1 MGLGA
6 IERGNMT
13 ENLFEVPAQKW
24 VDLTDKSGEFGVSVL
39 SECKYGWDKYKDNT
53 LRLTAI
59 HTPKKNY
66 RIDSMQSFMDL
77 GLNRYSYAIFS
88 HKGKAQSATQLEAR
102 KFVTPMTAYI
112 ATKHQGKLKTQYSF
126 GEVSTND
133 VIIRAIKKAE
143 NSDEIVVRL
152 NEGTNSEIENFTLTL
167 GEGIES
173 AREIYASEEN
183 KGDATVKDGKLI
195 TSFKP
200 YEIKSFALK
209 LKKSSLDAQ
218 KVESTPL
225 DLPFDKNIITKKGQ
239 TGDFEYTI
247 PNTIVPD
254 EITANGVRFDI
265 NKSNKNAL
273 ICSSQRIK
281 LDRDKNRLVFLCASM
296 AGDKTAEFILGDK
309 KINKNVLSSFERFAA
324 WDLYDFGETAY
335 VKKGKIG
342 YDFTHCLKNGEVQY
356 AKIMYFYLVEF
367 DLNGE
372 NEIKLPND
380 NDIVILAASQ
390 TNAPFSKLATPTYD
404 EVEKRPFTFKLNL
417 KEKLQYVYNKCVW
430 QLGDKDNFIKD
441 NNKGKD
447 Y

>member
-1 MGLGA
+1 M
-6 IERGNMT
+6 
-13 ENLFEVPAQKW
+13 
-24 VDLTDKSGEFGVSVL
+24 TDKSGEFGVSVL

-88 HKGKAQSATQLEAR
+88 HKGKAQSVTQLEAR
-102 KFVTPMTAYI
+102 KFVTPMIAYI

-209 LKKSSLDAQ
+209 LKNLHL
-218 KVESTPL
+218 TL
-225 DLPFDKNIITKKGQ
+225 KKLR
-239 TGDFEYTI
+239 
-247 PNTIVPD
+247 
-254 EITANGVRFDI
+254 VRL
-265 NKSNKNAL
+265 L
-273 ICSSQRIK
+273 ICRLIK
-281 LDRDKNRLVFLCASM
+281 TLLQKRSD
-296 AGDKTAEFILGDK
+296 G
-309 KINKNVLSSFERFAA
+309 RF
-324 WDLYDFGETAY
+324 
-335 VKKGKIG
+335 
-342 YDFTHCLKNGEVQY
+342 
-356 AKIMYFYLVEF
+356 
-367 DLNGE
+367 
-372 NEIKLPND
+372 
-380 NDIVILAASQ
+380 
-390 TNAPFSKLATPTYD
+390 
-404 EVEKRPFTFKLNL
+404 
-417 KEKLQYVYNKCVW
+417 
-430 QLGDKDNFIKD
+430 
-441 NNKGKD
+441 
-447 Y
+447 

>member
-1 MGLGA
+1 MNYKEANKDADRIPNVVTVTVLEQGPARVSFKVIQQDKKSTFTNIVALTDGCDIVEVYSEIEWQSLRTLAKNKFSFTCENDKATFDLGLGA

-112 ATKHQGKLKTQYSF
+112 ATKHQGKLQTQYSF

-133 VIIRAIKKAE
+133 VIIRA
-143 NSDEIVVRL
+143 
-152 NEGTNSEIENFTLTL
+152 
-167 GEGIES
+167 
-173 AREIYASEEN
+173 N

-247 PNTIVPD
+247 PNTLVPD
-254 EITANGVRFDI
+254 EIMANGVRFDI
-265 NKSNKNAL
+265 NKSNKNSL

-281 LDRDKNRLVFLCASM
+281 LDKDKNRLVFLCASM
-296 AGDKTAEFILGDK
+296 TGDKMTEFILGDK

-335 VKKGKIG
+335 MKKGKIG
-342 YDFTHCLKNGEVQY
+342 YEFTHCLKNGEVQY

-372 NEIKLPND
+372 NEITLPND
-380 NDIVILAASQ
+380 NDYSCRK
-390 TNAPFSKLATPTYD
+390 P
-404 EVEKRPFTFKLNL
+404 
-417 KEKLQYVYNKCVW
+417 NKCTV
-430 QLGDKDNFIKD
+430 F
-441 NNKGKD
+441 
-447 Y
+447 